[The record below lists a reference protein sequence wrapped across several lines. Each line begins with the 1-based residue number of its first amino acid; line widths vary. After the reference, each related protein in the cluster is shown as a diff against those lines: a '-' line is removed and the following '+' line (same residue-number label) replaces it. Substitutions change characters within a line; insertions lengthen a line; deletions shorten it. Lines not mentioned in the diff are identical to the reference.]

1 MTWFSVQP
9 RSVAA
14 KHEGLWSPRHRFKSG
29 RGYILQGRM
38 LYAKKCTLLENLNID
53 SSPYKIMDERTFS
66 IIVFTLIAG
75 PILVYIFLFLIWQ
88 MLSSLWALSP
98 VTSIGFIATLTI
110 AFIKRDFNFDWAH
123 DFKML
128 VILFT
133 VTIVS
138 YIAVSIAKNAI
149 GSLFAGNMLAAF
161 IMIIAAV
168 VIWLRGQELKNL

>member
-1 MTWFSVQP
+1 
-9 RSVAA
+9 
-14 KHEGLWSPRHRFKSG
+14 
-29 RGYILQGRM
+29 
-38 LYAKKCTLLENLNID
+38 
-53 SSPYKIMDERTFS
+53 MDERTFS

-110 AFIKRDFNFDWAH
+110 AFIKEDFNFDWAH

-128 VILFT
+128 VILFA

-149 GSLFAGNMLAAF
+149 GSFFAGNMLAR
-161 IMIIAAV
+161 
-168 VIWLRGQELKNL
+168 LL